1 MVRTSNKE
9 LINCL
14 QSLEADNYFSVCQ
27 RNFLLSLIDEQDSKG
42 NNIEYTLNDK
52 IVFSPFET
60 FDSDEEYNIFGGMS
74 PVRLKISLLGGRGYT
89 SVYI

>member
-74 PVRLKISLLGGRGYT
+74 PVHLKIRLLGGRGYT